1 MLLSEEGTVLFFGE
15 KVVPGLYGTRKKV
28 NNNQARQKHIL
39 IEDLYATSTFL
50 VLLVLDRSAVCQGD
64 GDDRRNTNAR

>member
-15 KVVPGLYGTRKKV
+15 KVVYGTRKKV

-50 VLLVLDRSAVCQGD
+50 VLLVLDRSAVRQGD